1 MAIET
6 QDRTVSIE
14 RLERGFLDLYL
25 LGKSPLVMNRMPK
38 KAKEQL
44 LMPPRQMNKAE
55 RSLVLKHNPPEEYRN
70 SVYLCRDLKA
80 PTLVHFPNGAFKKA
94 LAQAGVDVP
103 GATKAQLGRLVK
115 VTDPTVHIYG
125 RPYLYMAV
133 VRQAG
138 INRAPDIRT
147 RAIFPKW
154 ACKISIQY
162 IRGLI
167 REQDVVNLMDA
178 AGEIVGIGDGRTEK
192 GTFDFGSWE
201 LSDKDNKDWKAIVAQ
216 GRKIQ
221 QAAMDKPE
229 AYDADTEELL
239 SWFETEIIRR
249 EQDKPLKKAGG
260 QGGGGKR
267 GNGRRGRR
275 HRGQKQQETTAA
287 VIN

>member
-1 MAIET
+1 M
-6 QDRTVSIE
+6 
-14 RLERGFLDLYL
+14 
-25 LGKSPLVMNRMPK
+25 
-38 KAKEQL
+38 
-44 LMPPRQMNKAE
+44 
-55 RSLVLKHNPPEEYRN
+55 
-70 SVYLCRDLKA
+70 
-80 PTLVHFPNGAFKKA
+80 
-94 LAQAGVDVP
+94 
-103 GATKAQLGRLVK
+103 
-115 VTDPTVHIYG
+115 
-125 RPYLYMAV
+125 
-133 VRQAG
+133 
-138 INRAPDIRT
+138 
-147 RAIFPKW
+147 
-154 ACKISIQY
+154 
-162 IRGLI
+162 
-167 REQDVVNLMDA
+167 
-178 AGEIVGIGDGRTEK
+178 
-192 GTFDFGSWE
+192 E